1 MHNTNVSVYICK
13 KVNVCRCNF
22 IEQHHLL
29 ELEDKLELLLE
40 VEHVCLL
47 LGMTCL
53 P

>member
-1 MHNTNVSVYICK
+1 MQE
-13 KVNVCRCNF
+13 RNF

-40 VEHVCLL
+40 GGHVCLL